1 MPTIVLLPGL
11 ACDAA
16 QWRHQGA
23 ALQSGSWRV
32 RVSAVHRRHAH
43 LPAMATAL
51 LAQVPGPL
59 VLVGSSMGGML
70 ALEAAR
76 QAPQRVQAMAL
87 LGSTARADTPQ
98 LIRLRSE
105 AITLFE
111 QGRMNEVLR
120 ANVMFAFHPD
130 GAARPELVAE
140 YLAMVRR
147 AGAAQLIRQNRA
159 VMARHDARALLPA
172 LRCPVLVAC
181 GEADLLTPPEHSQ
194 EMARLIPGA
203 RLEIMAAC
211 GHMLT
216 MEQPQAVNRLLLAWL
231 QSLGMEAPKKKP
243 RRR

>member
-1 MPTIVLLPGL
+1 MNTIVLLPGL

-16 QWRHQGA
+16 MWRGQRP
-23 ALQSGSWRV
+23 ALQSAGWRV
-32 RVSAVHRRHAH
+32 QVSTVHRHHDH
-43 LPAMATAL
+43 LPAMAAAL
-51 LAQVPGPL
+51 LDQVPGSL
-59 VLVGSSMGGML
+59 VLIGSSMGGML

-98 LIRLRSE
+98 LVRLRSE

-120 ANVMFAFHPD
+120 ANLMFAFHPHS
-130 GAARPELVAE
+130 AARPELVAD

-147 AGAAQLIRQNRA
+147 SGAAQLIRQNRA
-159 VMARHDARALLPA
+159 VMARHDARAQLPA

-181 GEADLLTPPEHSQ
+181 GEADLLTPPEHSL
-194 EMARLIPGA
+194 EMARLIPDA
-203 RLEIMAAC
+203 RLEIVPDC

-216 MEQPQAVNRLLLAWL
+216 MEQPRRVSRLLMDWL
-231 QSLGMEAPKKKP
+231 TPGMQKP